1 MTTVFVIRPANAL
14 LRIGLLSGVLSVVL
28 LAMNRIQA
36 SGVALF
42 VALLAVALAVLAWL
56 VWTVGEVLVSLT
68 GLGVL
73 LYRAGRTGL
82 RLARALAARGR
93 ALVGV
98 ALLVAVVSPA
108 QAQEVVIDPSNLI
121 QNTISALKM
130 IES

>member
-14 LRIGLLSGVLSVVL
+14 LRLGLLSGVLSLVL

-42 VALLAVALAVLAWL
+42 VALLAVALAVVTWALWTLA
-56 VWTVGEVLVSLT
+56 EVLVALA

-82 RLARALAARGR
+82 RVAHALAARAR
-93 ALVGV
+93 ALVCV
-98 ALLVAVVSPA
+98 VLLLAIVSPA

-121 QNTISALKM
+121 QNTIS
-130 IES
+130 